1 MLLPHPDPLPEG
13 EGELWKGKGSLGC
26 YPVRR
31 PVQIMV
37 GYKGRQWAKRKSI
50 MRYLGVL
57 LLSVVL
63 GGCLVGPD
71 YRRPAL
77 DTPQGWRFG
86 EQEVRELADTAWWE
100 QFRDPVLNEL
110 IAISLREN
118 KDLKIAAARVEEFRG
133 RYGVTRAALFPQ
145 AGAGA
150 SVSGERTTDRGQV
163 QLPATAPNPTNLYQ
177 ANFFASWEIDLWGKL
192 RRGSEAARAD
202 LIATEEGRRS
212 VVLSLVASVAGAY
225 VNLRDL
231 DRELEIARRTAQSRE
246 ESYKIFLLRFQ
257 AGYVSDLE
265 LSQVNSLYQQA
276 LATIPSLEKA
286 ISQQEDALSLLLGRN
301 PGPIARGK
309 LIDALQVPAV
319 PAGLPSSLL
328 ERRPDL
334 RQAEQELIAA
344 NARIGVARAQYFP
357 NISLTGLFG
366 WESTRL
372 SQLFTGPARMWNWT
386 APVTQPIF
394 SAGSIGAGVKIAKAI
409 REEALVN
416 YQKAVQSAFRDVEDA
431 LIDQK
436 STREQLK
443 AQTRQVEALRIYA
456 STARLR
462 YENGYTSYLEVLD
475 AERSLFDA
483 ELAYTQTTG
492 GLLQALIN
500 LYKAMGG
507 GWVSKAEGISNR

>member
-1 MLLPHPDPLPEG
+1 MNSMLRSFG
-13 EGELWKGKGSLGC
+13 
-26 YPVRR
+26 
-31 PVQIMV
+31 
-37 GYKGRQWAKRKSI
+37 A
-50 MRYLGVL
+50 L
-57 LLSVVL
+57 LLCLAL

-77 DTPQGWRFG
+77 DTPRDWRFG
-86 EQEVRELADTAWWE
+86 EKETRELADTAWWE
-100 QFRDPVLNEL
+100 QFHDPVLNDL
-110 IAISLREN
+110 IAAALREN

-133 RYGVTRAALFPQ
+133 RYGVTRAAQFPQ
-145 AGAGA
+145 AAAGA
-150 SVSGERTTDRGQV
+150 SVGGERSTARGQTP
-163 QLPATAPNPTNLYQ
+163 LPAASPNPTELYQ
-177 ANFFASWEIDLWGKL
+177 ANFFASWELDLWGKL

-202 LIATEEGRRS
+202 LMATEEGKRS

-231 DRELEIARRTAQSRE
+231 DRQLEIARRTAKSRE
-246 ESYKIFLLRFQ
+246 DSYKIFLLRFQ

-265 LSQVNSLYQQA
+265 LSQVSSLYQQA
-276 LATIPSLEKA
+276 LATIPALEKS

-301 PGPIARGK
+301 PGAIVRGQV
-309 LIDALQVPAV
+309 IDALQVPAV

-344 NARIGVARAQYFP
+344 NAQIGVARAQYFP
-357 NISLTGLFG
+357 SISLTGLFG
-366 WESTRL
+366 WESIRL
-372 SQLFTGPARMWNWT
+372 SQLFTGPARTWNWT
-386 APVTQPIF
+386 AAVAQPIF
-394 SAGSIGAGVKIAKAI
+394 TAGSIGAGVKIARAI
-409 REEALVN
+409 REEALFN
-416 YQKAVQSAFRDVEDA
+416 YQRAIQSAFRDVDDA
-431 LIDQK
+431 LIDQR
-436 STREQLK
+436 STREQLI
-443 AQTRQVEALRIYA
+443 AQTRQVEALRSYA

-507 GWVSKAEGISNR
+507 GWVAAAETLSLPQDPRH

>member
-1 MLLPHPDPLPEG
+1 M
-13 EGELWKGKGSLGC
+13 
-26 YPVRR
+26 
-31 PVQIMV
+31 
-37 GYKGRQWAKRKSI
+37 
-50 MRYLGVL
+50 MRYLWGIFL
-57 LLSVVL
+57 CLAL

-77 DTPQGWRFG
+77 DMPRDWRFG
-86 EQEVRELADTAWWE
+86 EKEARELADTAWWE
-100 QFRDPVLNEL
+100 QFHDPVLNDL
-110 IAISLREN
+110 IAAALREN
-118 KDLKIAAARVEEFRG
+118 KDLKIAAARMEEFRG

-150 SVSGERTTDRGQV
+150 SVGEERTTERGQTP
-163 QLPATAPNPTNLYQ
+163 LPATAANPTELYQ

-192 RRGSEAARAD
+192 RRRSEAARAD
-202 LIATEEGRRS
+202 LLATEEGKRS
-212 VVLSLVASVAGAY
+212 VILTLVASVAGAY
-225 VNLRDL
+225 VTLRDL
-231 DRELEIARRTAQSRE
+231 DRQLEIARRTAKSRE

-276 LATIPSLEKA
+276 LATIPALEKS
-286 ISQQEDALSLLLGRN
+286 ISQQEDALSLLLGQN
-301 PGPIARGK
+301 PGPVARGK
-309 LIDALQVPAV
+309 VIDALQVPEV

-334 RQAEQELIAA
+334 RQAEQELISA
-344 NARIGVARAQYFP
+344 NAQIGVARAQYFP
-357 NISLTGLFG
+357 SITLTGLLG
-366 WESTRL
+366 WESIRL
-372 SQLFTGPARMWNWT
+372 SQLFTGPARTWNWT
-386 APVTQPIF
+386 APITQPIF
-394 SAGSIGAGVKIAKAI
+394 TAGSIGAGVKIAKAI
-409 REEALVN
+409 REEALFN
-416 YQKAVQSAFRDVEDA
+416 YQRAIQSAFRDVDDA
-431 LIDQK
+431 LIDQR

-500 LYKAMGG
+500 LYKALGG
-507 GWVSKAEGISNR
+507 GWVAVAETISQDPMSKRR

>member
-1 MLLPHPDPLPEG
+1 M
-13 EGELWKGKGSLGC
+13 KKM
-26 YPVRR
+26 
-31 PVQIMV
+31 QINHQAPASSNLM
-37 GYKGRQWAKRKSI
+37 RSFWAV
-50 MRYLGVL
+50 VL
-57 LLSVVL
+57 CLAL

-71 YRRPAL
+71 YRRPVL
-77 DTPQGWRFG
+77 DTPQDWRFG
-86 EQEVRELADTAWWE
+86 EKETRELADTAWWE

-110 IAISLREN
+110 IAVALREN

-133 RYGVTRAALFPQ
+133 RYGVVRAAQFPR

-150 SVSGERTTDRGQV
+150 SVSGERSTGRGQTP
-163 QLPATAPNPTNLYQ
+163 LPASAPNPTELYQ
-177 ANFFASWEIDLWGKL
+177 ANVFASWEIDLWGKL

-202 LIATEEGRRS
+202 FIASEEGKRS

-231 DRELEIARRTAQSRE
+231 DRQLEIAQRTAKSRE

-276 LATIPSLEKA
+276 LATVPALEKS

-301 PGPIARGK
+301 PGQVARGK
-309 LIDALQVPAV
+309 LIDALEVPAV

-344 NARIGVARAQYFP
+344 NAQIGVARAQYFP
-357 NISLTGLFG
+357 SISLTGLFG
-366 WESTRL
+366 WESIRL

-386 APVTQPIF
+386 APVSQPIF
-394 SAGSIGAGVKIAKAI
+394 TAGSIGAGVKIAKAI
-409 REEALVN
+409 REEALFN
-416 YQKAVQSAFRDVEDA
+416 YQRAVQSAFRDVDDA
-431 LIDQK
+431 LIDQR

-443 AQTRQVEALRIYA
+443 AQTRQVEALRSYA

-507 GWVSKAEGISNR
+507 GWVAAAETMSLPPEQRQ

>member
-1 MLLPHPDPLPEG
+1 MKTNRAAATRVDL
-13 EGELWKGKGSLGC
+13 
-26 YPVRR
+26 
-31 PVQIMV
+31 
-37 GYKGRQWAKRKSI
+37 
-50 MRYLGVL
+50 MRYFSAL
-57 LLSVVL
+57 LLCLVL
-63 GGCLVGPD
+63 GGCLLGPD

-77 DTPQGWRFG
+77 DTPQNWRFG
-86 EQEVRELADTAWWE
+86 EKEARDLADTAWWE

-110 IAISLREN
+110 ITVALREN

-133 RYGVTRAALFPQ
+133 RYGVVRAAQFPR

-150 SVSGERTTDRGQV
+150 SVGGERSTNRGQTP
-163 QLPATAPNPTNLYQ
+163 LPATSPNPTELYQ

-202 LIATEEGRRS
+202 LVATEEGRRS
-212 VVLSLVASVAGAY
+212 VILTLVASVAGAY

-231 DRELEIARRTAQSRE
+231 DRQLEIARRTAKSRE
-246 ESYKIFLLRFQ
+246 DSYKIFLLRFQ

-265 LSQVNSLYQQA
+265 LSQVNSLYQQT
-276 LATIPSLEKA
+276 LATIPALGKA

-301 PGPIARGK
+301 PGAVARGK
-309 LIDALQVPAV
+309 MIDALEVPAV

-334 RQAEQELIAA
+334 RQAEQELISA
-344 NARIGVARAQYFP
+344 NAQIGVARAQYFP
-357 NISLTGLFG
+357 SITLTGLFG
-366 WESTRL
+366 WESIRL
-372 SQLFTGPARMWNWT
+372 SQLFTGPARTWSWM

-394 SAGSIGAGVKIAKAI
+394 TAGSIGAGVKIAKAI
-409 REEALVN
+409 REEALFN
-416 YQKAVQSAFRDVEDA
+416 YQRAVQSAFRDVDDA
-431 LIDQK
+431 LIDQR
-436 STREQLK
+436 STREQLA
-443 AQTRQVEALRIYA
+443 AQTRQLQALRSYA

-507 GWVSKAEGISNR
+507 GWVGVGETISLQPGQGN

>member
-1 MLLPHPDPLPEG
+1 MR
-13 EGELWKGKGSLGC
+13 SF
-26 YPVRR
+26 
-31 PVQIMV
+31 
-37 GYKGRQWAKRKSI
+37 WAV
-50 MRYLGVL
+50 VL
-57 LLSVVL
+57 CLAL

-71 YRRPAL
+71 YRRPVL
-77 DTPQGWRFG
+77 DTPQDWRFG
-86 EQEVRELADTAWWE
+86 EKETRELADTAWWE

-110 IAISLREN
+110 IAVALREN

-133 RYGVTRAALFPQ
+133 RYGVVRAAQFPR

-150 SVSGERTTDRGQV
+150 SVSGERSTGRGQTP
-163 QLPATAPNPTNLYQ
+163 LPASAPNPTELYQ
-177 ANFFASWEIDLWGKL
+177 ANVFASWEIDLWGKL

-202 LIATEEGRRS
+202 FIASEEGKRS

-231 DRELEIARRTAQSRE
+231 DRQLEIAQRTAKSRE

-276 LATIPSLEKA
+276 LATVPALEKS

-301 PGPIARGK
+301 PGQVARGK
-309 LIDALQVPAV
+309 LIDALEVPAV

-344 NARIGVARAQYFP
+344 NAQIGVARAQYFP
-357 NISLTGLFG
+357 SISLTGLFG
-366 WESTRL
+366 WESIRL

-386 APVTQPIF
+386 APVSQPIF
-394 SAGSIGAGVKIAKAI
+394 TAGSIGAGVKIAKAI
-409 REEALVN
+409 REEALFN
-416 YQKAVQSAFRDVEDA
+416 YQRAVQSAFRDVDDA
-431 LIDQK
+431 LIDQR

-443 AQTRQVEALRIYA
+443 AQTRQVEALRSYA

-507 GWVSKAEGISNR
+507 GWVAAAETMSLPPEQRQ

>member
-1 MLLPHPDPLPEG
+1 M
-13 EGELWKGKGSLGC
+13 
-26 YPVRR
+26 
-31 PVQIMV
+31 QINHQAPASSNLM
-37 GYKGRQWAKRKSI
+37 RSFWAV
-50 MRYLGVL
+50 VL
-57 LLSVVL
+57 CLAL

-71 YRRPAL
+71 YRRPVL
-77 DTPQGWRFG
+77 DTPQDWRFG
-86 EQEVRELADTAWWE
+86 EKETRELADTAWWE

-110 IAISLREN
+110 IAVALREN

-133 RYGVTRAALFPQ
+133 RYGVVRAAQFPR

-150 SVSGERTTDRGQV
+150 SVSGERSTGRGQTP
-163 QLPATAPNPTNLYQ
+163 LPASAPNPTELYQ
-177 ANFFASWEIDLWGKL
+177 ANVFASWEIDLWGKL

-202 LIATEEGRRS
+202 FIASEEGKRS

-231 DRELEIARRTAQSRE
+231 DRQLEIAQRTAKSRE

-276 LATIPSLEKA
+276 LATVPALEKS

-301 PGPIARGK
+301 PGQVARGK
-309 LIDALQVPAV
+309 LIDALEVPAV

-344 NARIGVARAQYFP
+344 NAQIGVARAQYFP
-357 NISLTGLFG
+357 SISLTGLFG
-366 WESTRL
+366 WESIRL

-386 APVTQPIF
+386 APVSQPIF
-394 SAGSIGAGVKIAKAI
+394 TAGSIGAGVKIAKAI
-409 REEALVN
+409 REEALFN
-416 YQKAVQSAFRDVEDA
+416 YQRAVQSAFRDVDDA
-431 LIDQK
+431 LIDQR

-443 AQTRQVEALRIYA
+443 AQTRQVEALRSYA

-507 GWVSKAEGISNR
+507 GWVAAAETMSLPPEQRQ

>member
-1 MLLPHPDPLPEG
+1 MSSMMRH
-13 EGELWKGKGSLGC
+13 LWALFLC
-26 YPVRR
+26 L
-31 PVQIMV
+31 
-37 GYKGRQWAKRKSI
+37 A
-50 MRYLGVL
+50 
-57 LLSVVL
+57 L

-77 DTPQGWRFG
+77 DTPQQWRFG
-86 EQEVRELADTAWWE
+86 EKEARELADTAWWE

-110 IAISLREN
+110 IAAALREN

-133 RYGVTRAALFPQ
+133 RYGVVRAAQFPQ

-150 SVSGERTTDRGQV
+150 SVGGERTSDRGQTP
-163 QLPATAPNPTNLYQ
+163 LPATSPNPTELYQ

-202 LIATEEGRRS
+202 LIASEEGKRS
-212 VVLSLVASVAGAY
+212 VILSLVASVAGAY

-231 DRELEIARRTAQSRE
+231 DRQLEIARRTAKSRE

-276 LATIPSLEKA
+276 LATIPALEKS

-301 PGPIARGK
+301 PGPVARGK
-309 LIDALQVPAV
+309 LIDALEVPAV
-319 PAGLPSSLL
+319 PAGLPSTLL

-334 RQAEQELIAA
+334 RQAEQELISA
-344 NARIGVARAQYFP
+344 NAQIGAARAQYFP
-357 NISLTGLFG
+357 GISLTGLFG
-366 WESTRL
+366 WESTTL
-372 SQLFTGPARMWNWT
+372 SQLFTGPARMWNWA

-394 SAGSIGAGVKIAKAI
+394 TAGSIGAGVKIAKAI
-409 REEALVN
+409 REEALFN
-416 YQKAVQSAFRDVEDA
+416 YQRAIQSAFRDVDDA
-431 LIDQK
+431 LIDQR

-443 AQTRQVEALRIYA
+443 AQTRQVEALRSYA

-483 ELAYTQTTG
+483 ELDYTQTTG

-507 GWVSKAEGISNR
+507 GWVAAAENISLAPAPGR